1 MNQLLS
7 RRQGLGIPD
16 AYFNNLVNEVFYTK
30 YPEVRGRTL
39 TLTSE
44 DVALR
49 KAWHNTAEDLLDKL
63 EQAQLSATARR
74 QLGSY
79 AQRDYQTWQRQ
90 AQRGELGG
98 YTMNQLSQ
106 QTDKTFNQLFP
117 EQRSEKL
124 NLQTFGQ
131 IWYAIFSDRAS
142 QLETGKN

>member
-1 MNQLLS
+1 MLN
-7 RRQGLGIPD
+7 GLP
-16 AYFNNLVNEVFYTK
+16 
-30 YPEVRGRTL
+30 
-39 TLTSE
+39 
-44 DVALR
+44 
-49 KAWHNTAEDLLDKL
+49 
-63 EQAQLSATARR
+63 
-74 QLGSY
+74 
-79 AQRDYQTWQRQ
+79 TWQRQ